1 VEATLRR
8 LEAEGRVVEG
18 EFRPDGAGREW
29 IDAEVLRRL
38 RSRSLAAY
46 RREVEPAPPV
56 ALARF
61 LAAWQGVGPA
71 GPPRA
76 DADAV
81 YRTIERLQGAPLP
94 ASALERLILPIR
106 LPGYTPSMLDQL
118 CASGEVVWAGAGA
131 LGSDD
136 GWVTLCTADAA
147 PFHLPEPLPVELSP
161 DAIRV
166 QDALTDRGA
175 MFFRQVV
182 DALGPGADDGEVV
195 LALWEL
201 VWAGLA
207 TNDTLG
213 ALRALV
219 SAVGRRRPPS
229 ASRRLRRGPS
239 FPSRLGPP
247 IAAGRWS
254 LLPAREPDPTRR
266 LHAAAEQLLE
276 RHGIVTRGAVVAER
290 VPGGFAST
298 YAVLKA
304 FEESGRC
311 RRGYFV
317 EGLGGAQFAAPG
329 AVDRMRGMVDA
340 PPDPVTLVL
349 AAPDPANPYGAALP
363 WPERDADA
371 GPSGLPGHRPGRKAG
386 AMVVLVD
393 GALALYVERGGRT
406 FLTFSD
412 NLDVLRPAVD
422 ALALTVRDGALG
434 KLDVERADGGAVFDS
449 PLATVL
455 AEAGFR
461 PSSKGLRLR
470 S

>member
-1 VEATLRR
+1 
-8 LEAEGRVVEG
+8 
-18 EFRPDGAGREW
+18 
-29 IDAEVLRRL
+29 
-38 RSRSLAAY
+38 
-46 RREVEPAPPV
+46 
-56 ALARF
+56 
-61 LAAWQGVGPA
+61 
-71 GPPRA
+71 
-76 DADAV
+76 
-81 YRTIERLQGAPLP
+81 
-94 ASALERLILPIR
+94 
-106 LPGYTPSMLDQL
+106 
-118 CASGEVVWAGAGA
+118 
-131 LGSDD
+131 
-136 GWVTLCTADAA
+136 
-147 PFHLPEPLPVELSP
+147 
-161 DAIRV
+161 
-166 QDALTDRGA
+166 

-182 DALGPGADDGEVV
+182 DALGPGANDGEVV

-219 SAVGRRRPPS
+219 TGAGRRRSPS
-229 ASRRLRRGPS
+229 TTRRLRRGPA

-254 LLPAREPDPTRR
+254 LLPPREPDPTRR

-329 AVDRMRGMVDA
+329 AVDRMRGMVE
-340 PPDPVTLVL
+340 PPSERVTLVL

-393 GALALYVERGGRT
+393 GALVLYVEKGGRT

-412 NLDVLRPAVD
+412 HQDLLRPAAD
-422 ALALTVRDGALG
+422 ALALAVRDGALG

-470 S
+470 G